1 MSDGRHDPP
10 YGAPVWHWREP
21 APIRNVLVDGAR
33 KWGLDNPL
41 EIARVF
47 GSWKEMVGEQVAAR
61 CEPASLGQ
69 GVLKV
74 WAASAPWAN
83 ELKYL
88 APEVIR
94 RVNAAVGQTVVR
106 ELKVA
111 LRPGP
116 GSSGGQGRRGTGRGM
131 ARRSGRQ
138 GASFRE
144 SDEEFERPATHR
156 PEASPELPSPDVA
169 AADAMVVPIGDER
182 LAEATKRAV
191 LAAKTHMRHS
201 QENR

>member
-1 MSDGRHDPP
+1 VTDGRHEPP
-10 YGAPVWHWREP
+10 QGPPAWHWREP
-21 APIRNVLVDGAR
+21 APIRNVLLEGAR

-94 RVNAAVGQTVVR
+94 RVNAAVGREVVR

-116 GSSGGQGRRGTGRGM
+116 GTGRTTGRAM
-131 ARRSGRQ
+131 GRRSGRNH
-138 GASFRE
+138 ATFRE
-144 SDEEFERPATHR
+144 SDEVFEQPRSPRPAPG
-156 PEASPELPSPDVA
+156 PEAASPEVA
-169 AADAMVVPIGDER
+169 AAEAMVAGIGDER

-191 LAAKTHMRHS
+191 LAAKTHSRHS
-201 QENR
+201 RENR

>member
-1 MSDGRHDPP
+1 MDDRRPDPP
-10 YGAPVWHWREP
+10 HGPPLWHWREP
-21 APIRNVLVDGAR
+21 APIRGVLLEGAR
-33 KWGLDNPL
+33 AWGLDNPV
-41 EIARVF
+41 EIARIF
-47 GSWKEMVGEQVAAR
+47 ESWKEMVGEQVAAR
-61 CEPASLGQ
+61 CEPASLGR

-94 RVNAAVGQTVVR
+94 RVNAGVGREVVR

-116 GSSGGQGRRGTGRGM
+116 DGGRGRGVG
-131 ARRSGRQ
+131 RRSGAPSRAR
-138 GASFRE
+138 GTAFRE
-144 SDEEFERPATHR
+144 SDEAFELPLTQRTGPVPGT
-156 PEASPELPSPDVA
+156 PSPDVA
-169 AADAMVVPIGDER
+169 AVEAMVVGIGDCK

-191 LAAKTHMRHS
+191 LAAKTGFRPS
-201 QENR
+201 RENR

>member
-1 MSDGRHDPP
+1 MTSVADGRHDPP
-10 YGAPVWHWREP
+10 HGPPVWHWREP
-21 APIRNVLVDGAR
+21 APIRNVLLEGAR

-94 RVNAAVGQTVVR
+94 RVNAAVGREVVR

-111 LRPGP
+111 LRPAP
-116 GSSGGQGRRGTGRGM
+116 GSGRAAGRGM
-131 ARRSGRQ
+131 GRRSGRQ
-138 GASFRE
+138 GAAFRE
-144 SDEEFERPATHR
+144 SDEAFEQPVTQPAQPA
-156 PEASPELPSPDVA
+156 PEVPSPDVA
-169 AADAMVVPIGDER
+169 AVEAMVAAIGDER

-191 LAAKTHMRHS
+191 LAAKTHSRHS
-201 QENR
+201 PGNR

>member
-1 MSDGRHDPP
+1 MADRRHDPP
-10 YGAPVWHWREP
+10 HGPPVWHWREP
-21 APIRNVLVDGAR
+21 APIRTVLLDGAR
-33 KWGLDNPL
+33 RWGLDKPL

-47 GSWKEMVGEQVAAR
+47 GSWKEMVGDQVAAR
-61 CEPASLGQ
+61 CEPGSLGN

-94 RVNAAVGQTVVR
+94 RVNAAVGQDVVR
-106 ELKVA
+106 ELRVA

-116 GSSGGQGRRGTGRGM
+116 GAPSGRGAGRGM
-131 ARRSGRQ
+131 GRRLGRQ
-138 GASFRE
+138 SAVFRD
-144 SDEEFERPATHR
+144 SDETFEQPATQRPA
-156 PEASPELPSPDVA
+156 AAPELASPDVA
-169 AADAMVVPIGDER
+169 AAEAMVAGIGDER

-191 LAAKTHMRHS
+191 LAAKTHSRHS
-201 QENR
+201 RGNH

>member
-1 MSDGRHDPP
+1 MVDRRRDPP
-10 YGAPVWHWREP
+10 HGPPVWHWREP
-21 APIRNVLVDGAR
+21 APIRVVLLEGAR
-33 KWGLDNPL
+33 AWGLDNPL

-47 GSWKEMVGEQVAAR
+47 ESWKEMVGEQVAAR

-94 RVNAAVGQTVVR
+94 RVNAGVGREVVR

-116 GSSGGQGRRGTGRGM
+116 GSDRGGRRGSG
-131 ARRSGRQ
+131 RRSGGR
-138 GASFRE
+138 SMVFRE
-144 SDEEFERPATHR
+144 SDEAFERPLTQRVAPRAGT
-156 PEASPELPSPDVA
+156 PSPDVA
-169 AADAMVVPIGDER
+169 AVEAMVVGIGDSK
-182 LAEATKRAV
+182 LAEATKRAA
-191 LAAKTHMRHS
+191 LAAKTGLRPS
-201 QENR
+201 RENG

>member
-1 MSDGRHDPP
+1 MADRRHDPP
-10 YGAPVWHWREP
+10 HGPPVWHWREP
-21 APIRNVLVDGAR
+21 APIRGVLLEGAR
-33 KWGLDNPL
+33 AWGLDNPL

-47 GSWKEMVGEQVAAR
+47 ESWKEMVGEQVAAR

-94 RVNAAVGQTVVR
+94 RVNAGVGRGVVR

-116 GSSGGQGRRGTGRGM
+116 DSGRGRGRG
-131 ARRSGRQ
+131 RRSGVVS
-138 GASFRE
+138 AVFRE
-144 SDEEFERPATHR
+144 ADEAFERPATQR
-156 PEASPELPSPDVA
+156 AGLRAGTPSPDVA
-169 AADAMVVPIGDER
+169 AVEAMVVGIGDSK
-182 LAEATKRAV
+182 LAEATKRAA
-191 LAAKTHMRHS
+191 LAAKTGLRPS
-201 QENR
+201 RENR

>member
-1 MSDGRHDPP
+1 MADRRHEPP
-10 YGAPVWHWREP
+10 HGPPVWHWREP
-21 APIRNVLVDGAR
+21 ALIRGVLLEGAR
-33 KWGLDNPL
+33 AWGLDNPL

-47 GSWKEMVGEQVAAR
+47 ESWKEMVGEQVAAR
-61 CEPASLGQ
+61 CEPASLGR

-94 RVNAAVGQTVVR
+94 RVNAGVGREAVR

-116 GSSGGQGRRGTGRGM
+116 DGDRGRGRG
-131 ARRSGRQ
+131 RRSGVV
-138 GASFRE
+138 SPVFRE
-144 SDEEFERPATHR
+144 SDEAFERPLAHR
-156 PEASPELPSPDVA
+156 PVTPSPDVA
-169 AADAMVVPIGDER
+169 AVEAMVVGIGDSK

-191 LAAKTHMRHS
+191 LAAKTGLRPS
-201 QENR
+201 RETR

>member
-1 MSDGRHDPP
+1 
-10 YGAPVWHWREP
+10 
-21 APIRNVLVDGAR
+21 VLLEGAR
-33 KWGLDNPL
+33 AWGLDNPL

-47 GSWKEMVGEQVAAR
+47 ESWKEMVGEQVAAR
-61 CEPASLGQ
+61 CEPASLGR

-94 RVNAAVGQTVVR
+94 RVNAGVGREVVR

-116 GSSGGQGRRGTGRGM
+116 DGGRGRGM
-131 ARRSGRQ
+131 GRRSATRGT
-138 GASFRE
+138 AFRE
-144 SDEEFERPATHR
+144 SDEAFERPLTQR
-156 PEASPELPSPDVA
+156 PGPVPGTPVPDVA
-169 AADAMVVPIGDER
+169 AVEAMVVGIGDSK

-191 LAAKTHMRHS
+191 LAAKTGLRPS
-201 QENR
+201 RENQ